1 MNVVFLGVAVVAMY
15 FTLLHIIEPHL
26 NKHTD
31 RIMQYS
37 ANLWITLGGIALLA
51 SYHQSRK
58 DDARRQAELALRLSE
73 KWGDI
78 NTYLADKATD
88 DHRLTPLI
96 RLFYGQEQGP
106 IDMTDPYVKLAIDY
120 IIEKCYE
127 MWVLSVAMD
136 INLSRTNTRTDY
148 SAVAERRTTTALS
161 NDATQPVH
169 LLVGSVFIIPE
180 FYLLLSRG
188 QKFYPK
194 AFIEYVN
201 KCISLYRSRKNPRT
215 GRAGFRKD
223 DTLNVPAGAVSI
235 RDLRARAQA
244 DPGKWVAT

>member
-1 MNVVFLGVAVVAMY
+1 MNVVFLGLAVVALY
-15 FTLLHIIEPHL
+15 FTSLHILEPYL

-51 SYHQSRK
+51 GYHQTRK
-58 DDARRQAELALRLSE
+58 DDAKRQAELALRLSE

-78 NTYLADKATD
+78 NTYLADRSAN
-88 DHRLTPLI
+88 DHRLTPLV

-106 IDMTDPYVKLAIDY
+106 VDMKDPYVKLAIDY

-136 INLSRTNTRTDY
+136 INLSRTSTRTDY
-148 SAVAERRTTTALS
+148 TAIAEPGSTTALS
-161 NDATQPVH
+161 DDATQPVH

-180 FYLLLSRG
+180 FYMLLERG
-188 QKFYPK
+188 QRFYPD
-194 AFIEYVN
+194 AFIEYV
-201 KCISLYRSRKNPRT
+201 KVCISLYRSRKNPRT

-223 DTLNVPAGAVSI
+223 DVLKVQ
-235 RDLRARAQA
+235 RDM
-244 DPGKWVAT
+244 